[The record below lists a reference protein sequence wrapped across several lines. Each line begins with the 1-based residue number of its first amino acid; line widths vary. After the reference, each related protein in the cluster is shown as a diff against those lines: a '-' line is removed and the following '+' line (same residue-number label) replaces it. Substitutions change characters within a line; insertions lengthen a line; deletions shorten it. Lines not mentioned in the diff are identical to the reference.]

1 MDSAVQSFTA
11 RLGNVPS
18 HKSVGKNGTFWL
30 PTETSNSFSSKLKE
44 FSNRN
49 SRPST
54 DQQKNPSIN
63 LNAKQAKGNIQS
75 NLISPKNLDTPKKV
89 ASSHI
94 FQSTKS
100 KSKSLISNNLG
111 PQIQKNLL
119 PNKIHSDRLLN
130 GNNQVLRG
138 AEKRSY
144 ENDNFLPKHK
154 ENQMLVGDKEE
165 HDGQKNAKHH
175 GIKDA
180 PINNLMIITER
191 LNLIF
196 TQAAAVAKAE
206 NRLEEKSLKL
216 LDNLAKELIAK
227 IGLFEKNESVIVRMA
242 IDLPNGSALNV
253 RIEQKPTSLNISFIT
268 EDAETL
274 EVIEYIGGFLAKEQ
288 NNSHKCPISV
298 FQFKSYQE
306 MDTFF
311 KQAA

>member
-75 NLISPKNLDTPKKV
+75 NLISPKNLDTTKKV

-138 AEKRSY
+138 DEKRSY
-144 ENDNFLPKHK
+144 ENDNFLPNHK

-175 GIKDA
+175 GTKDA

-196 TQAAAVAKAE
+196 TRQLPW
-206 NRLEEKSLKL
+206 RKL
-216 LDNLAKELIAK
+216 RIAWRRNLL
-227 IGLFEKNESVIVRMA
+227 
-242 IDLPNGSALNV
+242 
-253 RIEQKPTSLNISFIT
+253 
-268 EDAETL
+268 
-274 EVIEYIGGFLAKEQ
+274 
-288 NNSHKCPISV
+288 
-298 FQFKSYQE
+298 SY
-306 MDTFF
+306 
-311 KQAA
+311 